1 MIGFDNIG
9 YFDSSEDR
17 EWFIANVESIPAVT
31 MTRLSPVTRDDV
43 EMFPLQLDF
52 EENETPSLRLVD
64 TSNVPF

>member
-1 MIGFDNIG
+1 MIGFDNIA

-17 EWFIANVESIPAVT
+17 EWFIANVDGIPAVT

-52 EENETPSLRLVD
+52 EEEQPRLRLVD

>member
-1 MIGFDNIG
+1 MIGFDNIA

-43 EMFPLQLDF
+43 
-52 EENETPSLRLVD
+52 
-64 TSNVPF
+64 